1 MKISN
6 ILASVFALAILAFGA
21 VGFGVYANAATTTA
35 DAALATTPQPFFG
48 GGVGNY
54 KQFSISIPSTLTSG
68 DVFQLARVPKNAT
81 VLDVYVQ
88 MPDVDSGSSIT
99 LDLGY
104 GDNTNAFAAA
114 STTGRT
120 GGVIRSS
127 SVEAAPIT
135 FTTSDTIDL
144 VVNAAPATGVAGTA
158 TGWVLYTA
166 P

>member
-1 MKISN
+1 MTKMSN
-6 ILASVFALAILAFGA
+6 ILAGALFAFLALFGLALTA
-21 VGFGVYANAATTTA
+21 SYAATYTATAASETTT
-35 DAALATTPQPFFG
+35 LPQFG
-48 GGVGNY
+48 GGTANY
-54 KQFSISIPSTLTSG
+54 KQFTIDIPSTLTSG
-68 DVFQLARVPKNAT
+68 DVFELARVPKNAT

-99 LDLGY
+99 TDLGY
-104 GDNTNAFAAA
+104 GDNTNAFVAA

-120 GGVIRSS
+120 GGVIRSA

-135 FTTSDTIDL
+135 FSTSDTIDL